1 MNGDGEG
8 EGGFEGVQNAPHH
21 SCSLIESRL
30 PKCQIIH
37 CVLNVELFQL
47 VWHGKQGVPN

>member
-1 MNGDGEG
+1 MNVVGER
-8 EGGFEGVQNAPHH
+8 ESLGGGLFEGVQNAPHH

-37 CVLNVELFQL
+37 YVLIVELFQL
-47 VWHGKQGVPN
+47 VWHLK